1 MKRIRRL
8 LPRNEQRLKRLRQ
21 VYRDGLVEPEAYR
34 RQKRELEETLGSF
47 VSPPG
52 LTENQE
58 RRF

>member
-8 LPRNEQRLKRLRQ
+8 LPRNEQRLKRLAQ

-34 RQKRELEETLGSF
+34 SQKRELEETLGSSA
-47 VSPPG
+47 SPPG
-52 LTENQE
+52 PPENQE